1 MTTLIYP
8 ASLIPEPYPANGGG
22 RNYHSADR
30 QVSLVAFGSHT
41 HPDDQKESLEGF
53 WQQELARGGETVTY
67 KLKKANW
74 YVISGMNLNG
84 YEFYHK
90 VFFYPT

>member
-1 MTTLIYP
+1 MRKVSIFLILISVSNLTFASDWKREINGRWGFALIYP

-41 HPDDQKESLEGF
+41 HPDDQRESLEG
-53 WQQELARGGETVTY
+53 
-67 KLKKANW
+67 
-74 YVISGMNLNG
+74 SGNKN
-84 YEFYHK
+84 
-90 VFFYPT
+90 